1 MAKTFKQF
9 VYAPTQ
15 DAWTKYTSKN
25 DGDVHFI
32 AGMDTTDE
40 DCPTGSGIY
49 AYGKFFPTPHP
60 ADKIYTKTEVDDK
73 ITTVNNKFSSYI
85 PTSQK
90 GANNGVAALDSTGKV
105 NTSVLPTTVVQT
117 DSSTGK
123 IPTSVL
129 PSYVDDVK
137 EVQAFDAF
145 TTQGATT
152 QKVTSSSQIYFNTTN
167 GNFVASIGSAFYS
180 GWESDDVTLTEEAY
194 GTISNSKVIP
204 SKDKIYVRLSDNRIY
219 RWSGSAMSEISGCA
233 LSDTQATT
241 LLNEYVR
248 TIEADGDP
256 VTPAGQTTNVLSS
269 IISKTDSDSK
279 SGATYTIGVSSV
291 PTQAY
296 VENLAMPSLSKSGN
310 YLTGI
315 TLTAGSAT
323 KKATASA
330 ATASF
335 QALTITNTATS
346 TSKTYKPNS
355 AVTIT
360 AEDVVG
366 WLELS

>member
-9 VYAPTQ
+9 VYAPTKT
-15 DAWTKYTSKN
+15 AWDTYTSRN

-32 AGMDTTDE
+32 AGMGTDDL

-60 ADKIYTKTEVDDK
+60 ADKIYTKTEVDSK
-73 ITTVNNKFSSYI
+73 ITTVNNKFSNYI
-85 PTSQK
+85 PTTQK

-105 NTSVLPTTVVQT
+105 NASVLPTTVVQT
-117 DSSTGK
+117 DSTTGK

-137 EVQAFDAF
+137 EVQAFDAI
-145 TTQGATT
+145 TTKGSTT
-152 QKVTSSSQIYFNTTN
+152 ANVTDSSQIYFNTTG
-167 GNFVASIGSAFYS
+167 GNFVACINAAFYS
-180 GWESDDVTLTEEAY
+180 SWESADVTLTKEAY
-194 GTISNSKVIP
+194 GTVVDSKVIP
-204 SKDKIYVRLSDNRIY
+204 SKDKIYVRLADNKVY
-219 RWSGSAMSEISGCA
+219 RWSGSAMSEISSCA
-233 LSDTQATT
+233 LSDAEATT
-241 LLNEYVR
+241 LLNEYVK
-248 TIEADGDP
+248 TIQTLSPTTP
-256 VTPAGQTTNVLSS
+256 VGQTTNVLTSTIKKTNSS
-269 IISKTDSDSK
+269 SK
-279 SGATYTIGVSSV
+279 SGATYTIDVHSV

-315 TLTAGSAT
+315 TLTAGT
-323 KKATASA
+323 TTTKATASA
-330 ATASF
+330 TTASF

-355 AVTIT
+355 ATTVTTSDI
-360 AEDVVG
+360 VG

>member
-9 VYAPTQ
+9 VYAPTKAVW
-15 DAWTKYTSKN
+15 DNYTSKN

-32 AGMDTTDE
+32 AGMGTDDL

-60 ADKIYTKTEVDDK
+60 ADKIYTKTEVDSK
-73 ITTVNNKFSSYI
+73 ITTVNNKFSNYI

-90 GANNGVAALDSTGKV
+90 GANGGVAALDSTGKV

-137 EVQAFDAF
+137 EVQAFDALS
-145 TTQGATT
+145 TQGVTT
-152 QKVTSSSQIYFNTTN
+152 QKVTSSSQIYFNTTG
-167 GNFVASIGSAFYS
+167 GNFVACIGSTFYS

-194 GTISNSKVIP
+194 GTISDSKVIP
-204 SKDKIYVRLSDNRIY
+204 SKDRIYVRLSDNRIY

-241 LLNEYVR
+241 LLNEYVK
-248 TIEADGDP
+248 TIKAGDAT
-256 VTPAGQTTNVLSS
+256 TPAGQTAKVLSNT
-269 IISKTDSDSK
+269 ITKTNSSSK
-279 SGATYTIGVSSV
+279 SGATYTINVYSV

-315 TLTAGSAT
+315 TLTAGTAT
-323 KKATASA
+323 TKATASA
-330 ATASF
+330 TTASF
-335 QALTITNTATS
+335 QALTVTNTATS

-355 AVTIT
+355 AITIST
-360 AEDVVG
+360 SDVVG